1 MHISDKPFHRMTSEQ
16 RPAESELESNL
27 AAPRHQST
35 IRGLVTL
42 VFSFS
47 CRYPQGGPAFWANLA
62 SSVYEASRSQPL
74 EQNIGHRLNHP
85 NKEHNI
91 T

>member
-1 MHISDKPFHRMTSEQ
+1 MHISDKPFNRMTSEQ

-47 CRYPQGGPAFWANLA
+47 CRYPQGGPAFRA
-62 SSVYEASRSQPL
+62 SGLLFMINRSQPL
-74 EQNIGHRLNHP
+74 EQNIGHGLNHP

>member
-16 RPAESELESNL
+16 RPAAPAESELESNL

-47 CRYPQGGPAFWANLA
+47 CHPQGGPAFRANLA
-62 SSVYEASRSQPL
+62 
-74 EQNIGHRLNHP
+74 
-85 NKEHNI
+85 
-91 T
+91 